1 MTENIRIYMHP
12 TARSEHK
19 VQARKIRKLLGIEK
33 IHELSFPIEPI
44 PENIDTVGVYGGD
57 GSVGEV
63 MKSLINRDEPVFLLI
78 GGGGSQNGLLHN
90 LLAEGVI
97 LKTEQ
102 IREKDFGSIPD
113 FHPGQVG
120 FENVTNQY
128 IFHHS
133 LELGDWINQII
144 QINDRLRNSKIPRG
158 FRMFYAVAKYLL
170 VNKDES
176 EFKNEE
182 FRLFFTGNY
191 FGTLKIFSRQGLFDN
206 HLTQVVLK
214 NEKRVEMLRK
224 TLRLSAYILL
234 KKIPPADIAN
244 ILRSDKFTISNSK
257 GSYSLA
263 GIEGEFIDITGRG
276 DIFVSRSER
285 SIKAA
290 AIVFEG

>member
-1 MTENIRIYMHP
+1 MHP